1 MIIGTNAAS
10 LSINISWIVVLIIA
24 VPITSAAC
32 DNACNANNEYDTG
45 YYEGYENALMD
56 VLTALGVDV
65 DDDDDFRE
73 WKNNFI

>member
-1 MIIGTNAAS
+1 MEKLILTITKMIEAAR
-10 LSINISWIVVLIIA
+10 
-24 VPITSAAC
+24 

-45 YYEGYENALMD
+45 YCEGYEDALMD

-73 WKNNFI
+73 

>member
-1 MIIGTNAAS
+1 MEELIVTITKMIE
-10 LSINISWIVVLIIA
+10 
-24 VPITSAAC
+24 AAC

-45 YYEGYENALMD
+45 YYEGYEDALMD

-73 WKNNFI
+73 